1 MQQEIDGL
9 RRGGSEFEFK
19 LQEYQSTISSLEGR
33 LKSAN
38 QENDELRRR
47 LGELSDVNR
56 KVAEYEN
63 RIALMSSEIERLN
76 GTLKSKVE
84 ENGNLQK
91 QLRSAQDQIDELR
104 RGTNESG
111 IRITQITQ

>member
-1 MQQEIDGL
+1 MNQLSQELERVNGNLRLKVEENNSLENRVRSLQQEIDGL

-56 KVAEYEN
+56 KVAEY
-63 RIALMSSEIERLN
+63 
-76 GTLKSKVE
+76 
-84 ENGNLQK
+84 
-91 QLRSAQDQIDELR
+91 
-104 RGTNESG
+104 
-111 IRITQITQ
+111 